1 MWWGIIPTIIML
13 LLIFKVLDYESES
26 NEAYRTIESLK
37 YQIELSRES
46 REQDAESRRKSE
58 KRALRDAFF
67 VMCRAKEC
75 EVPEGYTL
83 QEITEKF
90 VDMSSEM
97 GIYEISDIDYRLIN
111 SYFDCCIGRIEV
123 LEIPK
128 LEEEI
133 DRIEIKDGWRI
144 TTMKN
149 GNVYQRLVSE
159 EQTKLDVIGEH
170 WTAARRFL
178 DEILHEKDWVA
189 REIAEEFYY
198 ILERQ
203 YRENKKKL
211 ERESS
216 NKLIAADLPQA
227 IRLALAK
234 GEWTAKT
241 PETREVYKRCIEMQ
255 IELGITDKS
264 EYDSKIALFDA
275 LIKKQL

>member
-1 MWWGIIPTIIML
+1 MWGIIPVVA
-13 LLIFKVLDYESES
+13 LLILIYFFEQRGIERD
-26 NEAYRTIESLK
+26 EAYRQIENLKLHIESCRRDSDR
-37 YQIELSRES
+37 LSES
-46 REQDAESRRKSE
+46 KKLEER
-58 KRALRDAFF
+58 RALRDAFF
-67 VMCRAKEC
+67 VMCRMQEC
-75 EVPEGYTL
+75 VVPEDYTL
-83 QEITEKF
+83 QEISEKF
-90 VDMSSEM
+90 VDLSSEM

-111 SYFDCCIGRIEV
+111 SYFDFCVGRIE
-123 LEIPK
+123 LSDIPK
-128 LEEEI
+128 LKGEI
-133 DRIEIKDGWRI
+133 DRVEIKDGWRI

-149 GNVYQRLVSE
+149 GNVYQALVSE

-178 DEILHEKDWVA
+178 DDFLKEKECVA
-189 REIAEEFYY
+189 CEIAKEFYH

-227 IRLALAK
+227 IKRALAK
-234 GEWTAKT
+234 GEWTAKAR
-241 PETREVYKRCIEMQ
+241 EAREVYKRCIEMQ
-255 IELGITDKS
+255 IELGITDES